1 MSPVVRILS
10 IETSTARGSVALVE
24 GEQLVAALEHR
35 RENAHGESI
44 LPLVEQALAQAGW
57 SRGQLD
63 RIAVGIGPGSFT
75 GLRVGIAVAQGLS
88 EGLEVPLVGVPSL
101 QAMALAT
108 PGEQTAPRCVLTDA
122 RKNELF
128 AAVYDAHGCELLGVR
143 LLANPEDLL
152 CLTRELS
159 DPLFIGNGV
168 ALWPGLSNVYRSA
181 DTDYPHAR
189 WTARAALGATPS
201 ALVHPLYVRDAVAV
215 IPKLPENPL
224 RPPPEPASGS

>member
-1 MSPVVRILS
+1 MSPLVRILGL
-10 IETSTARGSVALVE
+10 ETSTVQGSVALVD
-24 GEQLVAALEHR
+24 GEQTVVALEHR

-44 LPLVEQALAQAGW
+44 LPLVEQALAEAGW
-57 SRGQLD
+57 NRGQLD

-101 QAMALAT
+101 QAMALAA
-108 PGEQTAPRCVLTDA
+108 PGDSAAPRCVLMDA

-128 AAVYDAHGCELLGVR
+128 AAVYDAQGRELMGVR
-143 LLANPEDLL
+143 LLAGPDDLL
-152 CLTRELS
+152 ALTRELH
-159 DPLFIGNGV
+159 DPLFVGNGV

-189 WTARAALGATPS
+189 WTARAALHATPS
-201 ALVHPLYVRDAVAV
+201 ELVHALYVRDAVAV
-215 IPKLPENPL
+215 IPTLPDNPL
-224 RPPPEPASGS
+224 RPLPEPG